1 MNIYLALAT
10 VVGAAL
16 FPFIIRLVWGHFT
29 DEFGTF
35 GGFLSALF
43 IVGVMWALNHGYA
56 HVNGGGLIYQTGVWV
71 DMGTAAGVG
80 LLVASILQGPKF
92 DKHTKTNILGAL
104 LGGLI
109 AGLIIAFTMHTW

>member
-1 MNIYLALAT
+1 MTLQYAIT
-10 VVGAAL
+10 TFVGAAL

-29 DEFGTF
+29 NEFGTF
-35 GGFLSALF
+35 GGFMSALW

-56 HVNGGGLIYQTGVWV
+56 NNHAGGLIYQTGGWV

-80 LLVASILQGPKF
+80 LLVASLTNGAKF
-92 DKHTKTNILGAL
+92 DEHTTRNIVGAL

-109 AGLIIAFTMHTW
+109 GGLILAFTFV

>member
-1 MNIYLALAT
+1 MNIYLAIAT

-43 IVGVMWALNHGYA
+43 IVGVMWALNHGYT
-56 HVNGGGLIYQTGVWV
+56 HINGGGLIHQTGVWV

-80 LLVASILQGPKF
+80 LLVASVLQV
-92 DKHTKTNILGAL
+92 DKYTKTNLLGAL

-109 AGLIIAFTMHTW
+109 AGLIIAFTMHAW